1 MGSLFPGILVL
12 SSNQSDI
19 EHCITCARLKANC
32 AVWLFQP
39 RECARVPSDSHPAS
53 QQKRSSWRFQY
64 PLMPAHNEG
73 EAVLTFS
80 PNIHSSTPGAMGL
93 YEGAEPSPGYRLRR
107 VRGRGGFAEVWEA
120 DSPSGTP
127 VALKFMPSS
136 NATTTAREL
145 RSIQSFLALDHPHLV
160 KTHGVWS
167 VPGYIVINMELAE
180 ATLLDLMLVYHND
193 LCQQIDPPLLC
204 LYLWQVS
211 DALDFLNARKHPR
224 EGRKIGIQHGD
235 VKPNNILLF
244 GDSAKLTDHG
254 LATPTHGPIT
264 PCSRQGTREYAPPEV
279 FVNHLSDTSDQYS
292 LAVTYYVLRTGRFPF
307 PPPPVPFPKGYI
319 RPLPDLSGV
328 TEAEQPA
335 LMRAL
340 APVPQDRFP
349 NCRDLMSALLKAHAF
364 KTVRNEDGAW
374 KVVREDPSE
383 APPARPIKSSSRL
396 RLK

>member
-1 MGSLFPGILVL
+1 M
-12 SSNQSDI
+12 QSG
-19 EHCITCARLKANC
+19 E
-32 AVWLFQP
+32 
-39 RECARVPSDSHPAS
+39 ARVSLATFS
-53 QQKRSSWRFQY
+53 
-64 PLMPAHNEG
+64 LAHDKG

-93 YEGAEPSPGYRLRR
+93 YFGAEPSPGYRLRR

-120 DSPSGTP
+120 ESPSGPP

-145 RSIQSFLALDHPHLV
+145 RSIQSFLALDHPNLV
-160 KTHGVWS
+160 KTHDVWS

-211 DALDFLNARKHPR
+211 EALDFLNARRHLR
-224 EGRKIGIQHGD
+224 DGRKIGIQHGD

-244 GDSAKLTDHG
+244 GDVVKLTDHG
-254 LATPTHGPIT
+254 LATPTHGPTT
-264 PCSRQGTREYAPPEV
+264 PCSRQGTREYAAPEV
-279 FVNHLSDTSDQYS
+279 FVGHLSDTSDQFS

-307 PPPPVPFPKGYI
+307 PPPPVPLPKSYI
-319 RPLPDLSGV
+319 RPPVDLSGV

-335 LMRAL
+335 LMRAM

-349 NCRDLMSALLKAHAF
+349 TCRDLMTALLKAHGLKAN
-364 KTVRNEDGAW
+364 RQEDGSW
-374 KVVREDPSE
+374 KVVREESSE
-383 APPARPIKSSSRL
+383 PAASSQSRSSF
-396 RLK
+396 RLHRK